1 MKRDTRPF
9 LEKVA
14 KFTEENIL
22 PIAQSVDRENRCPEE
37 LIAPMREAG
46 FFGIPYPEVYGGS
59 GGDYQTAFEMLRILS
74 KGSAGIGLLFVVQ
87 WMAADVLLKY
97 GTAYQKKKYLEDLVS
112 GKKIASYAISEFA
125 AGSDAASI
133 KTVAVET
140 EKIWQIKGSKYFVTN
155 GSLSDL
161 FIVACKGDQDKG
173 MTLFIVE
180 RGSKGLSITEKSEKM
195 GFRSSATTNL
205 ILNCVEVAD
214 LQRIGSAE
222 TGMKIALDGLVGGR
236 LGMAAIGVGIAE
248 AAYEKALEY
257 ANKRIAYGKKI
268 GKLYA
273 IQEKVADMHIA
284 LESARVLFEK
294 ACQSRDKN
302 RDYSL
307 EASVAKIAAGKAA
320 NKISFEALQVMGG
333 HGYLVQNDV
342 ERYYR
347 DARLIDIGV
356 GASEVIKMVIGATVL
371 HKEIGTKA

>member
-1 MKRDTRPF
+1 MIRDTMTF

-14 KFTEENIL
+14 RFTEENIV
-22 PIAQSVDRENRCPEE
+22 PIAQSIDRENRCPEE

-46 FFGIPYPEVYGGS
+46 FFGVPYPETYGGS
-59 GGDYQTAFEMLRILS
+59 GSDYQTAFEMLRILS

-87 WMAADVLLKY
+87 WMAVDVLLKY
-97 GTAYQKKKYLEDLVS
+97 GTAYQKKKYLEDMVT
-112 GKKIASYAISEFA
+112 GKKIASYAISEYV

-133 KTVAVET
+133 KTIATKT
-140 EKIWQIKGSKYFVTN
+140 EQAWHIKGAKYFVTN

-161 FIVACKGDQDKG
+161 FIVACKADQDKG
-173 MTLFIVE
+173 MSLFIVE
-180 RGSKGLSITEKSEKM
+180 HGSEGLSITEKSEKM
-195 GFRSSATTNL
+195 GFRSSSTTNL
-205 ILNCVEVAD
+205 ILSDVKVAD

-236 LGMAAIGVGIAE
+236 LGMSAIGVGIAE
-248 AAYEKALEY
+248 AAYERTLEY
-257 ANKRIAYGKKI
+257 ANKRMAYGKKI

-273 IQEKVADMHIA
+273 IQEKVADMYIA
-284 LESARVLFEK
+284 LESARALFDK
-294 ACQSRDKN
+294 ACQKRDEN
-302 RDYSL
+302 MDYSL

-320 NKISFEALQVMGG
+320 NEICCEAIQVMGG

-371 HKEIGTKA
+371 HKEIGTKV